1 MNDLFDK
8 PSFYDTFKMYYEMS
22 KAFNNR
28 PSQRHKYRN
37 NDKQK
42 LTAFNHR
49 VAKRRKH
56 NKESRKA
63 RKRARR

>member
-1 MNDLFDK
+1 MYDMFDWLHTDIAVQPK
-8 PSFYDTFKMYYEMS
+8 IVSGKSYGKGHRR
-22 KAFNNR
+22 A
-28 PSQRHKYRN
+28 

-42 LTAFNHR
+42 LTAFNRR